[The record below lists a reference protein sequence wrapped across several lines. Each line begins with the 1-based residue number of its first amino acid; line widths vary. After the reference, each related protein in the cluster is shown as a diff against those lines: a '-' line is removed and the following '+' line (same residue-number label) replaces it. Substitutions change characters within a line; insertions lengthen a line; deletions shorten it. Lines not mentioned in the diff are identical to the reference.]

1 MKNSRIFISNDMKN
15 QWKSSHQ
22 MVDLLTTVRPKIS
35 ENYIFLGSSI
45 LLTVDSKFI
54 SHKYINKYSA
64 LLNPILNPV

>member
-45 LLTVDSKFI
+45 LLTVDSKSI
-54 SHKYINKYSA
+54 SHKYY
-64 LLNPILNPV
+64 L